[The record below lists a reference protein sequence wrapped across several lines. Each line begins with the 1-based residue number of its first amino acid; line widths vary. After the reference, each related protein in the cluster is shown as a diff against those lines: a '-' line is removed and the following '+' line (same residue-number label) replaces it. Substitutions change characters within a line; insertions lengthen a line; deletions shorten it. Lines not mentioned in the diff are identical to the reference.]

1 MRLDKQDQKSLVLWA
16 TDCAEHVLPYFEE
29 NYPKDDRPRKP
40 IEAGRAWVRGE
51 IAMSEARAAAFAAT
65 TTPATPI
72 ELRPAPPPA
81 RLVMPQ
87 QPPTLPLTLRALPTT
102 P

>member
-1 MRLDKQDQKSLVLWA
+1 
-16 TDCAEHVLPYFEE
+16 
-29 NYPKDDRPRKP
+29 
-40 IEAGRAWVRGE
+40 
-51 IAMSEARAAAFAAT
+51 MSEAHAAAFAAREAARNT
-65 TTPATPI
+65 I